1 MNTLGWDDLVGFLRR
16 AQIRRLLWQ
25 GIWDGD
31 ARQRQFHTMTSPV
44 FLDTDIG
51 MLKIA
56 TIINDSFLSFELV
69 KEPTWELF
77 EEAGEMDNAGLIDLS
92 YEYFGDR
99 TTVQCHEL
107 HCAYYNQPE
116 PPSDFGQV
124 ALASIAVDGGELLT
138 FNPWNFSGLRVQ
150 AGIHVESALA
160 KNDYLAR
167 RTDVRIWTR

>member
-44 FLDTDIG
+44 YLDSDIG
-51 MLKIA
+51 MLKVA

-77 EEAGEMDNAGLIDLS
+77 AP
-92 YEYFGDR
+92 
-99 TTVQCHEL
+99 T
-107 HCAYYNQPE
+107 
-116 PPSDFGQV
+116 
-124 ALASIAVDGGELLT
+124 
-138 FNPWNFSGLRVQ
+138 SGSGR
-150 AGIHVESALA
+150 ADSRHPGCEC
-160 KNDYLAR
+160 R
-167 RTDVRIWTR
+167 PMP